1 MKVYVSHVSKMLIL
15 TYNRSNSVITK
26 TAIILN
32 IIHNIFNLR
41 NTECHI
47 IVYGDIVNNL
57 NTNCKLEH
65 SVRVVKF
72 ELHTREWVDY
82 YYQGGV
88 KHV

>member
-1 MKVYVSHVSKMLIL
+1 MKVYVSRMSKMLIL
-15 TYNRSNSVITK
+15 TYIRPKSVITK

-65 SVRVVKF
+65 NVRVVKF
-72 ELHTREWVDY
+72 ELHIREWIDY

-88 KHV
+88 KNV